1 MTQSGHLELVGPWS
15 NFAPM
20 RCGLGSVMALT
31 IYILISLVMFYGG
44 IHLLV
49 RTFTQVKD
57 ALFQEL
63 FGIIGV
69 GLVLGAVCVFLA
81 GMSMR
86 GT

>member
-1 MTQSGHLELVGPWS
+1 MVQLRAYALWVRIC
-15 NFAPM
+15 N
-20 RCGLGSVMALT
+20 GLDH
-31 IYILISLVMFYGG
+31 IHILISLVMFYGG

-81 GMSMR
+81 GMSMQ